1 MSASSRPPLTSP
13 PSPAA
18 APVDVSAD
26 ASAAASADASTRP
39 AWLVAAGDFV
49 VTGGMD
55 AANHALAAYLARSGR
70 ETHLVAHRV
79 APDLASLPGV
89 HVHRVPRPLGS
100 HLLGFPLLDA
110 AARHRATS
118 STTHRAVSVHVD
130 SSTLVTLAN
139 GGNFPGRATWLH
151 YVHAA
156 YRPEIAGRRLR
167 RVVAA
172 AARWKALRDERA
184 VASRAAV
191 VIANSALTARH
202 AVELLGA
209 DPARVHTVYYG
220 ADPDRFRPP
229 TAEERAR
236 ARAAL
241 GMGEDAPALAF
252 VGALGDRRKGFDT
265 LFRAF
270 VSLSSEGGWDATL
283 LVAGAGGEL
292 EAWKRRAEEAGLSR
306 RIRFLGFRADVR
318 EVLFAADGLVSPTRY
333 EAYGLAVQEAICT
346 GLPAVV
352 SRAAGVAE
360 RISSPLDALLLDDAE
375 SAEELAERLLAWRAG
390 VEAHRA
396 AALELAATLRAWTWD
411 HMAARIVDI
420 VESHR

>member
-1 MSASSRPPLTSP
+1 MSVSSRPAAATP
-13 PSPAA
+13 PSPAG
-18 APVDVSAD
+18 VSDEVPSGAR
-26 ASAAASADASTRP
+26 ADASTHP

-55 AANHALAAYLARSGR
+55 AANHALASYLARSGR

-79 APDLASLPGV
+79 APELAALPGI
-89 HVHRVPRPLGS
+89 HVHRVPRPLGL

-110 AARHRATS
+110 AARHRAALS
-118 STTHRAVSVHVD
+118 PRAHRAASVDVD

-156 YRPEIAGRRLR
+156 YRPEIAGRRAR

-172 AARWKALRDERA
+172 AARWKALRDERS
-184 VASRAAV
+184 VTSRAAV
-191 VIANSALTARH
+191 VIANSVLTARH
-202 AVELLGA
+202 AVERLGA

-220 ADPDRFRPP
+220 ADPVRFRPP
-229 TAEERAR
+229 SDEERVR

-241 GMGEDAPALAF
+241 GVDGDAPALAF

-265 LFRAF
+265 LFHAF
-270 VSLSSEGGWDATL
+270 ASLSADAGWDATL

-292 EAWKRRAEEAGLSR
+292 EAWKGRAEEAGLSR

-318 EVLFAADGLVSPTRY
+318 EVLFAADGVVSPTRY

-346 GLPAVV
+346 GLPAIV

-360 RISSPLDALLLDDAE
+360 RIPAPLDALLLDDADDVG
-375 SAEELAERLLAWRAG
+375 ELAERLRAWRAG